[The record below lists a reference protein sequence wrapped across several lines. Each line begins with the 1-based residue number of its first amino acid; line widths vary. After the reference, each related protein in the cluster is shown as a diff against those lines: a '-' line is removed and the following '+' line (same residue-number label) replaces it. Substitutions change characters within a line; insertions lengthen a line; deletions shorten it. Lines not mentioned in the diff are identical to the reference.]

1 MNKKLKFVL
10 ILLGFLS
17 FFSASMQS
25 THAVNTY
32 GITNITKTPQSLK
45 QNENMTVTVE
55 FVDGSLYSLVKLL
68 VCQLEP
74 VYRCDAFPTIMQ
86 NTTDDIY
93 SADYLIE
100 FEIGTVVGFTI
111 IIVFE
116 NFTTAQIPET
126 SEFLGLEIVEP
137 VSGSFYIAAG
147 TVSGIEDT
155 SGFSYFLVG
164 LSVLVITIAIKRRK
178 N

>member
-1 MNKKLKFVL
+1 MKKKLQTML
-10 ILLGFLS
+10 ILLGTLLFLS
-17 FFSASMQS
+17 ASVQS
-25 THAVNTY
+25 TKAINTY
-32 GITNITKTPQSLK
+32 GITNITKTPQTLH

-55 FVDGSLYSLVKLL
+55 FVDGSLYDLVKLL

-74 VYRCDAFPTIMQ
+74 VYRCDAFPVIMQ

-93 SADYLIE
+93 AADYLIQ
-100 FEIGTVVGFTI
+100 FDIGTVVGFTI

-116 NFTTAQIPET
+116 NFTTAQLPET

-137 VSGSFYIAAG
+137 VAESYYIAAG
-147 TVSGIEDT
+147 TVSEIDDT

-164 LSVLVITIAIKRRK
+164 LTVLVVAIAIKRRK
-178 N
+178 K

>member
-1 MNKKLKFVL
+1 MTKKLKSML
-10 ILLGFLS
+10 ILIGVLLIL
-17 FFSASMQS
+17 SASVR
-25 THAVNTY
+25 TTKATDTY
-32 GITNITKTPQSLK
+32 GITNITKTPQTLQ
-45 QNENMTVTVE
+45 QNENMTVSVE
-55 FVDGSLYSLVKLL
+55 FVDGSLYALVKLL

-100 FEIGTVVGFTI
+100 FELGTVVGFTI

-116 NFTTAQIPET
+116 NFTTAQLPET

-147 TVSGIEDT
+147 TVSGTEDT
-155 SGFSYFLVG
+155 SGFNYFLVG
-164 LSVLVITIAIKRRK
+164 LSVLVITIAIKRR
-178 N
+178 NN